1 MGMPS
6 RFRVAYGGLVA
17 AMVVV
22 VSLDQ
27 LSKWWAAD
35 NLDACGAA
43 RRSTFDLCLAFN
55 QGMAFSA
62 GWGRGPLIAALA
74 VAIVA
79 VLLWSARTAPPVGRL
94 LMGVVAGGAVGNLLD
109 RAFREPLIGITP
121 GFMKGAVVDF
131 LYTSFWPTFNVADS
145 AVVVG
150 GILLAIVL
158 WRTPEFDEGHGSG
171 EPDGTAEPTDPET
184 SAS

>member
-1 MGMPS
+1 MDGCES
-6 RFRVAYGGLVA
+6 SEELTVAYITEQFRKLGLKPGNT
-17 AMVVV
+17 
-22 VSLDQ
+22 D
-27 LSKWWAAD
+27 
-35 NLDACGAA
+35 G
-43 RRSTFDLCLAFN
+43 TFV
-55 QGMAFSA
+55 QKV
-62 GWGRGPLIAALA
+62 PL
-74 VAIVA
+74 V
-79 VLLWSARTAPPVGRL
+79 
-94 LMGVVAGGAVGNLLD
+94 
-109 RAFREPLIGITP
+109 GITP

-158 WRTPEFDEGHGSG
+158 WRTPEFDEGHGSR